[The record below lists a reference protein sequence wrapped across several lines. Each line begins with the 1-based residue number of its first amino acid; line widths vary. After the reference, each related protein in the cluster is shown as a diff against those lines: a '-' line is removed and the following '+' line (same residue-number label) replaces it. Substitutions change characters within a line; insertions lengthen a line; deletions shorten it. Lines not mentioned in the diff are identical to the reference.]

1 MSSTIKVKNISL
13 KRPVRNYFTYFENI
27 INFVSKKTT
36 YKSIL
41 SDINFEFST
50 GDKVAIIGDN
60 GSGKTSLLRILSNIY
75 IPNTG
80 SVINNANT
88 LPILDLGSL
97 FFYELTAHENI
108 LFICS
113 LYKRS
118 KSQSLKIL
126 DDVKQFS
133 GLSESFYQ
141 QLNTFSMGMVQRL
154 SYSLGLFLHSDILII
169 DELLIG
175 GDASF
180 RNKFSKALH
189 SKFLET
195 SILLLTSHDQNL
207 ILQICNKGI
216 VLDNG
221 EIIFNGEISEAI
233 KIYNKKNT

>member
-80 SVINNANT
+80 SVLNNANT

-141 QLNTFSMGMVQRL
+141 QLNSFSMGMVQRL
-154 SYSLGLFLHSDILII
+154 SYSLGLFLHSEILII

-180 RNKFSKALH
+180 QKKFTKALH
-189 SKFLET
+189 SKLMES
-195 SILLLTSHDQNL
+195 SIVILTSHDQNL
-207 ILQICNKGI
+207 IMQICNKGI
-216 VLDNG
+216 VLDRG
-221 EIIFNGEISEAI
+221 RIIFNGDISKAI
-233 KIYNKKNT
+233 EIYNKKNT